1 MRLRGHG
8 PAFKEQSFGE
18 SEPYPVGACFVC
30 QSIKRS
36 VSHNL
41 TSRSTQSTKQAGN
54 LILKM
59 AMLDH
64 VPNREGKVGKEARFE
79 KRVSIK

>member
-1 MRLRGHG
+1 MQPL
-8 PAFKEQSFGE
+8 
-18 SEPYPVGACFVC
+18 
-30 QSIKRS
+30 
-36 VSHNL
+36 
-41 TSRSTQSTKQAGN
+41 